1 MTSQLKVD
9 RISPAADSEIN
20 VTDPLVTNSI
30 MPTFIKK
37 RTATNNPSG
46 NSGIKDD
53 NGGLNLLQRSLI
65 LYGGK
70 AGSEGDGF
78 NTIQVVQDSGGIST
92 RMGCDTNG
100 QGFIDHANGELFLGT
115 STSNPLYIMTNG
127 ATRQTYSAD
136 GTILRVVDGQAREML
151 DAQDMVD
158 LLKGIKDAVNSQT
171 TVEGMRSS
179 IESISD
185 TLISKYEDKVKD
197 FVEPEHPEGH
207 GENL

>member
-20 VTDPLVTNSI
+20 VTDLLVTNSI

-46 NSGIKDD
+46 DSGVKDD
-53 NGGLNLLQRSLI
+53 NGGLNLWQRSLI

-78 NTIQVVQDSGGIST
+78 NTIQVVQDSGDIST
-92 RMGCDTNG
+92 RMGCYPNG

-115 STSNPLYIMTNG
+115 ATSNPLYIMTNG

-136 GTILRVVDGQAREML
+136 GTISRVVDGQAREML